1 MKRVLRYTLPAVA
14 LLALTALLLWF
25 RGDIGIPRSRIAAD
39 VRADLPAGAL
49 LQAEYGEKLA
59 AVLVETEGE
68 PALRVYVNR
77 PGLSFGWFFR
87 YGGSAPAGRAVCF
100 TGAGERLCAAGYGH
114 GIVSVEIGG
123 ENPLPVPEG
132 PFVLVLPA
140 NRSAVFYDAAGAP
153 AEVLSRTL

>member
-68 PALRVYVNR
+68 PALSVYVNR
-77 PGLSFGWFFR
+77 PGLSFGWFFH